1 MEDKK
6 KIQQGM
12 QRQTEKLILIEREID
27 NIDINISQFEMIKN
41 EEDIV
46 TNLR

>member
-27 NIDINISQFEMIKN
+27 YIDINISQFEMIKN